1 MGASEIVNI
10 SKNGDG
16 IFEINIKVAT
26 DSVFSHLKDLG
37 KILKRPTKVKKGKT
51 KAEYIRT

>member
-26 DSVFSHLKDLG
+26 DSVVMPYNYPWKFEFRHPETTHS
-37 KILKRPTKVKKGKT
+37 TVN
-51 KAEYIRT
+51 